1 MLLGVQRQFSTCL
14 KGFKMLIGSLFCV
27 FWSPELGSNMA
38 EAEKGSFDISPIVLH
53 LQEGELLV

>member
-1 MLLGVQRQFSTCL
+1 
-14 KGFKMLIGSLFCV
+14 MLIGSLFCV

-38 EAEKGSFDISPIVLH
+38 EAEKGSFDVSPIVLH